1 MSVTLFAWMTIFKDY
16 LGVAFRKKSVTL
28 KVVLKTIKFL
38 TI

>member
-1 MSVTLFAWMTIFKDY
+1 MSVTLFACLALFKDY

>member
-1 MSVTLFAWMTIFKDY
+1 MSATLFAWMALFKDY